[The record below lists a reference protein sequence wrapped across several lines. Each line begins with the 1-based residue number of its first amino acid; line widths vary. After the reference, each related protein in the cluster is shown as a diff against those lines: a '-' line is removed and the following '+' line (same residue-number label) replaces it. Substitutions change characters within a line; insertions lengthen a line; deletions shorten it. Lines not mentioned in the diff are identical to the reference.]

1 MKFLSLFRTDRTE
14 RRKELPEDVKRVF
27 EILKVVKDPETEMS
41 IVEEGLVYGVT
52 VEGRKVMVWFEFVSA
67 TPSCHFCQ
75 PLAINI
81 QRRIVKDAIEVLK
94 NEGFKIIEI
103 YNEYGFLLERYP
115 PREER

>member
-1 MKFLSLFRTDRTE
+1 MKFLSLFRTERTE

-27 EILKVVKDPETEMS
+27 GILKAVKDPETEMS

-81 QRRIVKDAIEVLK
+81 QRRIVKDTIEVLN

-103 YNEYGFLLERYP
+103 YNEYGFLLEKYP
-115 PREER
+115 PGEGR